1 MAGLFHVNTSSDV
14 PAYRQLVD
22 EIRSAVKLGKLAPGE
37 QLPTVLS
44 MAEELGLARG
54 TIQRAYDELERLEL
68 VEKIQ
73 GRGTFVRSRVPG
85 SENRKERAMDLIDRM
100 LDQMGEMGFS
110 VEELSIFLDL
120 KLRERAMDAPGLK
133 AAIIA
138 CNPENLSQMA
148 RQLRQIRQLEGVELY
163 SYLLS
168 HVEDSPYNL
177 GEEMD
182 LIITA
187 GEHAGYLASVLPER
201 EKIARIAL
209 RLSLSATTELIR
221 LQPGEQVGI
230 LTCSRR
236 FGDLLFSACGQ
247 LARDVS
253 TAPPA
258 LIGQE
263 LDWKEFLADKT
274 ALLVPDDLEKYLN
287 QAGSE
292 AVSGFSRRGKVIR
305 CAYEIDEGSLL
316 HLQEKIERLREKK

>member
-1 MAGLFHVNTSSDV
+1 MEGLFHVNASSDV

-22 EIRSAVKLGKLAPGE
+22 EIRSAVKLGQLAPGE

-73 GRGTFVRSRVPG
+73 GRGTFVRSRPPG
-85 SENRKERAMDLIDRM
+85 SESRKERAMELIDRM
-100 LDQMGEMGFS
+100 LDQMEEMGFS

-120 KLRERAMDAPGLK
+120 KLRERAMDAPSLK
-133 AAIIA
+133 AAVIE
-138 CNPENLSQMA
+138 CSPENLSQMA
-148 RQLRQIRQLEGVELY
+148 RQLRQLEGVELY

-168 HVEDSPYNL
+168 HVEAYPYNL
-177 GEEMD
+177 DEEMD
-182 LIITA
+182 LIITT

-209 RLSLSATTELIR
+209 RLSLSAIEQLFR
-221 LQPGEQVGI
+221 LQPGERAGI

-236 FGDLLFSACGQ
+236 FGDLLFSACGRF
-247 LARDVS
+247 ARDVS
-253 TAPPA
+253 AAPPVV
-258 LIGQE
+258 IGQE
-263 LDWKEFLADKT
+263 LDWGAFLADKT
-274 ALLVPDDLEKYLN
+274 VLLVPDDLEKYLDRTGN
-287 QAGSE
+287 E
-292 AVSGFSRRGKVIR
+292 ALALFARRGKVIR